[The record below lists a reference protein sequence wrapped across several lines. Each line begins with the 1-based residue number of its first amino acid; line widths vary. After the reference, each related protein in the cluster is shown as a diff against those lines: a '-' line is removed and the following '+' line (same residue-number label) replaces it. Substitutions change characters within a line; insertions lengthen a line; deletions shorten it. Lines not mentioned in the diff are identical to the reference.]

1 MVLATRVYVLL
12 IVAILLAGCEP
23 RYVNTDCWLP
33 ILLTDEP
40 LRTLVD
46 VGDRNDRSFNTCPV
60 PVARIFEA
68 ERSNGTVKFEWW
80 GSPHKL
86 YISARS
92 TDGQPLDIRGA
103 GVEVYRDTSGSW
115 LAEYSHNRTFSG
127 NNLLDKPAS
136 EPISIAL
143 FGADGNLVD
152 TIQATYDTV
161 RCSCPVP
168 EGMGRPND
176 SRR

>member
-1 MVLATRVYVLL
+1 MVMATRIYVFL

-33 ILLTDEP
+33 ILRTDEP
-40 LRTLVD
+40 LRTIIN
-46 VGDRNDRSFNTCPV
+46 VGDGNDRSFNTCPV

-68 ERSNGTVKFEWW
+68 EARDGTVKFEWW

-86 YISARS
+86 YMSAS
-92 TDGQPLDIRGA
+92 LADGRPLDIRGV
-103 GVEVYRDTSGSW
+103 GIEVYEESGSW
-115 LAEYSHNRTFSG
+115 LAEYSHRRTFSG

-143 FGADGNLVD
+143 FGADGDLLD

-168 EGMGRPND
+168 EGMGRPSD
-176 SRR
+176 SR